1 MAESIVERLVVIWHD
16 IKNHAGDGLSELRLA
31 LDGIDRGPYPAG
43 RQFRVLLETFLDELE
58 ARGRIERITEAD
70 EDTDTLRRF
79 AEALADPAAEGDE
92 SFRAALRRTA
102 ELYLNMHVDTLAQGR
117 EGRGDADA
125 LLARKLGDAKAATG
139 ATGTTRKS
147 LLAAATA
154 RVMTM
159 LSGRAFVV
167 CDGALAFDDVWREER
182 DDLPVLVL
190 VAHQPPCDGIARLI
204 RLREQGGRNPALVL
218 TWDDPEDSRR
228 RFRVLQFG
236 RSFHALVRCPL
247 ELARALDACAGLTP
261 VTDGNLAELRSEI
274 RLAREPVLREVDD
287 ILGPLESAP
296 VEAGAAADR
305 LMELRDRLQNET
317 NMAMHMPASP
327 EGDDDTPLGRA
338 MRDAIRDLKDAA
350 GDAGK
355 IERIAGR
362 LRRLFERWRG
372 IVTYETL
379 E

>member
-1 MAESIVERLVVIWHD
+1 M
-16 IKNHAGDGLSELRLA
+16 KPLRLIA
-31 LDGIDRGPYPAG
+31 S
-43 RQFRVLLETFLDELE
+43 
-58 ARGRIERITEAD
+58 
-70 EDTDTLRRF
+70 
-79 AEALADPAAEGDE
+79 ALALLVAAP
-92 SFRAALRRTA
+92 SSASA
-102 ELYLNMHVDTLAQGR
+102 TLAVHEAYYR
-117 EGRGDADA
+117 PDAVEYSW
-125 LLARKLGDAKAATG
+125 KLGDIQSAGSLHLYLKNVSSSPVKIEEVKLF
-139 ATGTTRKS
+139 GTTVR
-147 LLAAATA
+147 
-154 RVMTM
+154 R
-159 LSGRAFVV
+159 
-167 CDGALAFDDVWREER
+167 
-182 DDLPVLVL
+182 L
-190 VAHQPPCDGIARLI
+190 VAEPLPMMNRKVYWFRIVP
-204 RLREQGGRNPALVL
+204 NPVAPGEVANVL
-218 TWDDPEDSRR
+218 
-228 RFRVLQFG
+228 
-236 RSFHALVRCPL
+236 
-247 ELARALDACAGLTP
+247 
-261 VTDGNLAELRSEI
+261 I